1 VAVNLLILAKR
12 YSELNLQKVCNKI
25 LQKNITV
32 ENFCILF
39 SKSVKYE
46 MVELED
52 FCFQFALKNLN
63 EICATKAFEEMD
75 IISSKKLMKKV
86 AEKSAFK

>member
-1 VAVNLLILAKR
+1 
-12 YSELNLQKVCNKI
+12 
-25 LQKNITV
+25 
-32 ENFCILF
+32 
-39 SKSVKYE
+39 